1 MTQGQ
6 DANQSPLTEP
16 TFLAILHMMGINI
29 MIALG
34 RIPNPATGETQVEE
48 NRARWRKALLDIL
61 VEKTVGNLTD
71 EEAAAL
77 TNVTGDIDRVWS
89 ETFASTSEEG

>member
-1 MTQGQ
+1 MTQENN
-6 DANQSPLTEP
+6 DKTTLTEP
-16 TFLAILHMMGINI
+16 SFLAILHMMGINI

-48 NRARWRKALLDIL
+48 NRARWHKTLLDIL
-61 VEKTVGNLTD
+61 VEKTKGNLTD

-77 TNVTGDIDRVWS
+77 KNVTSDIDRVWG
-89 ETFASTSEEG
+89 ETIGAAE

>member
-1 MTQGQ
+1 MWKCLTLA
-6 DANQSPLTEP
+6 DAAP
-16 TFLAILHMMGINI
+16 FLAILHMMGLNI

-48 NRARWRKALLDIL
+48 NRARWHKALLDIL
-61 VEKTVGNLTD
+61 VEKTTGNLTD

-77 TNVTGDIDRVWS
+77 ANVTGDIERVWA
-89 ETFASTSEEG
+89 ETLTEASQD